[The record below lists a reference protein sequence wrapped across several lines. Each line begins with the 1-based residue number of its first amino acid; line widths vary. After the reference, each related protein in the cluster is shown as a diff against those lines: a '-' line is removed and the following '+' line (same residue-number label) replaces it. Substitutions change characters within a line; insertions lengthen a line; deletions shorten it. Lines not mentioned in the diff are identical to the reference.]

1 MKKIFILSVLFL
13 VFLKG
18 AFSSPFKYKIHADK
32 IYILSSDNKKVR
44 FNSKE
49 LPKDVIKIRNFES
62 PVHIY
67 MKITLESEGKK
78 YESEIF
84 VYYGNDTLRNSY
96 QKDIQDIIES
106 MCKENNLD
114 TGKEIAVDIQFV
126 SKEISQE
133 KCKVFLEHNDVII
146 VNTEVPND
154 IPSLFE

>member
-1 MKKIFILSVLFL
+1 MKKNVLFSIL
-13 VFLKG
+13 FFIFLTG
-18 AFSSPFKYKIHADK
+18 SSASPFNFKIHADK
-32 IYILSSDNKKVR
+32 IYILSTDNKKVR
-44 FNSKE
+44 YNSKE

-67 MKITLESEGKK
+67 MKITLETEGKK

-106 MCKENNLD
+106 MCKENALD

-126 SKEISQE
+126 SKEITQE
-133 KCKVFLEHNDVII
+133 KCKVFLDHNDVII
-146 VNTEVPND
+146 VNTEVPSD
-154 IPSLFE
+154 ITNLFD